1 MIIDWIIDSIGVARE
16 DVSFTVDVH
25 LLGTFHWIWKV
36 GASAESFFFIGGGAG
51 EGGLI
56 AATVSFGFSGIRGIL
71 NDPAF
76 SLDG

>member
-1 MIIDWIIDSIGVARE
+1 MFLSLSTFIFLERFIGFGR
-16 DVSFTVDVH
+16 SGR
-25 LLGTFHWIWKV
+25 LL
-36 GASAESFFFIGGGAG
+36 SRFFFIGGGAG